1 MGLEETVGVGSLF
14 HHVGPGEGT
23 WAVGLASLPAE
34 PSLPQIP
41 DSLILFVSQSS
52 FIFLS
57 IGSLLDF

>member
-1 MGLEETVGVGSLF
+1 MCVGLEETVGVGSLF

-41 DSLILFVSQSS
+41 DSLDSVCFSE
-52 FIFLS
+52 
-57 IGSLLDF
+57 